1 MKNKPLLEYLSL
13 CFLIIVL
20 ISPVFA
26 DDSNFT
32 AQTESDT
39 LTDSV
44 TDIDYQSNT
53 IHKTYEKNNQKSI
66 ANNLTANTYEE
77 LLLYSKGNKPIC
89 LNKSREYKITE
100 KIEIYDKNLTIYGNG
115 ATIRGT
121 NNNTQFLYSGSSNVI
136 LNNINFLNI
145 GNKSIN
151 GSIAFTT
158 GKITIN
164 NCTVSNS
171 EGFHG
176 GAFYARNG
184 VVEIINTTFNNVSA
198 VIGGCLYADGDIK
211 NVKVINST
219 FMNNQASAD
228 TTFLT
233 SGAAIYNGAYYDTSN
248 MKIENC
254 KFINNYGKYSGAV
267 IYNNRK
273 LTIDNCEFINN
284 KCDGFFS
291 KGGVLFSGNVIIL
304 LTVNLLTTVHI

>member
-1 MKNKPLLEYLSL
+1 MLEYLSL

-151 GSIAFTT
+151 GSIA
-158 GKITIN
+158 K
-164 NCTVSNS
+164 
-171 EGFHG
+171 
-176 GAFYARNG
+176 
-184 VVEIINTTFNNVSA
+184 
-198 VIGGCLYADGDIK
+198 
-211 NVKVINST
+211 
-219 FMNNQASAD
+219 
-228 TTFLT
+228 
-233 SGAAIYNGAYYDTSN
+233 
-248 MKIENC
+248 
-254 KFINNYGKYSGAV
+254 
-267 IYNNRK
+267 
-273 LTIDNCEFINN
+273 
-284 KCDGFFS
+284 
-291 KGGVLFSGNVIIL
+291 
-304 LTVNLLTTVHI
+304 